1 MTEQQKNQNE
11 TPKPAGYNEQLQ
23 TLMGQ
28 AESEIEKTGAL
39 AIVLEQAM
47 GDAEQ
52 GIFRS
57 SLDHE
62 PYSRSDLLAQLKRA
76 VKETGEGD
84 FVSGVNSIPR
94 AGSLR
99 DALRAELMSAE
110 GLERFKKVVEN
121 LEQLNEDEKQVI
133 IEVIA
138 DEAIEAATGV
148 VDPEEKEQT
157 DDFLKISVEAAA
169 RTEGEGKYG
178 HLLRK
183 DYKGGSVEE
192 ARVGPSQEELDER
205 ATQQRRNRD
214 LERARGEAYENKED
228 WRSIK

>member
-11 TPKPAGYNEQLQ
+11 TPKPTGYNEQLQ

-28 AESEIEKTGAL
+28 AESEIEKAGAL

-52 GIFRS
+52 GLLS
-57 SLDHE
+57 SSRDNE

-76 VKETGEGD
+76 VEETGKGD

-99 DALRAELMSAE
+99 DALRAELTSVK
-110 GLERFKKVVEN
+110 GLERFKEVVKN
-121 LEQLNEDEKQVI
+121 LEQLDQYEKREI
-133 IEVIA
+133 IEDIA

-148 VDPEEKEQT
+148 VDPEVNEPA
-157 DDFLKISVEAAA
+157 DFLEISVEAAA
-169 RTEGEGKYG
+169 RTEDVGKYDY
-178 HLLRK
+178 LLRK
-183 DYKGGSVEE
+183 DNEGGSVKD
-192 ARVGPSQEELDER
+192 ARVPPSQKELDER
-205 ATQQRRNRD
+205 ATQQRQQKD
-214 LERARGEAYENKED
+214 LETARGKANENGEN